1 MLFAVLAACESAR
14 DSTREVAALSDA
26 CPLSKSDSAL
36 DCAVLSDAVSLPAA
50 DSKSDCDVDLRSL
63 NESES
68 DVTSLLCS

>member
-14 DSTREVAALSDA
+14 DSTREVDALSDA
-26 CPLSKSDSAL
+26 TALAASDSAL

-50 DSKSDCDVDLRSL
+50 DSESDSDVDLRSFK
-63 NESES
+63 ESES